1 LTDLPSV
8 VQAWSECMADVQG
21 IRKGE
26 RNKQQN
32 FTFRGIDTVMNAVG
46 PVLRKHR
53 VAVVPTPEDIT
64 LTTYVTS
71 GGTTMHSAVV
81 KMRYTIHGPAGDTIE
96 GGAYGE
102 AADAGDKAVSKAE
115 SVAYRV
121 FLLQGL
127 TIPTDEPDP
136 DAEAHQRASRTSG
149 PAPQPPMA
157 PSGGRG
163 AGPGNPAAQAFTQAA
178 NALDGSQRAQLRLDL
193 IHAGL
198 PSSVQDM
205 DEDQADAALSL
216 LNRTFNGADA

>member
-1 LTDLPSV
+1 MADPLTV
-8 VQAWSECMADVQG
+8 IEAWSAVMEDVQG

-26 RNKQQN
+26 RNKQQG

-64 LTTYVTS
+64 LTTYQTS
-71 GGTTMHSAVV
+71 SGTTMHSAVV

-136 DAEAHQRASRTSG
+136 DAEAHQRASRSSG

-163 AGPGNPAAQAFTQAA
+163 AGPGNQAAQAFTQAA
-178 NALDGSQRAQLRLDL
+178 NALSGAQRQQLRLDL
-193 IHAGL
+193 IQARL
-198 PSSVQDM
+198 PSSVQEM
-205 DEDQADAALSL
+205 DEGQATRALIL
-216 LNRTFNGADA
+216 LNEAFNGADA

>member
-1 LTDLPSV
+1 MVDVIDAVGTVQMAWSAVMED
-8 VQAWSECMADVQG
+8 VQA

-26 RNKQQN
+26 RNKQQGFN
-32 FTFRGIDTVMNAVG
+32 FRGIDTVMNAVG

-64 LTTYVTS
+64 LTTYQTS

-81 KMRYTIHGPAGDTIE
+81 KMRYTIHGPAGDTIV

-127 TIPTDEPDP
+127 TIPTDETDP
-136 DAEAHQRASRTSG
+136 DAETHQRASTRSG
-149 PAPQPPMA
+149 PAPVST
-157 PSGGRG
+157 PSHG
-163 AGPGNPAAQAFTQAA
+163 AGPVNPAAHAFTEAA
-178 NALDGSQRAQLRLDL
+178 NRLDGGQRATFRTLL
-193 IHAGL
+193 IAAEL
-198 PSSVQDM
+198 PSSVQEM
-205 DEDQADAALSL
+205 DEGQAASALAL
-216 LNRTFNGADA
+216 LNETFNGATP

>member
-1 LTDLPSV
+1 MADPLTV
-8 VQAWSECMADVQG
+8 IEAWSAVMEDVQG

-26 RNKQQN
+26 RNKQQG
-32 FTFRGIDTVMNAVG
+32 FSFRGIDTVMNAVG

-53 VAVVPTPEDIT
+53 VAVVPTPEDII

-71 GGTTMHSAVV
+71 SGTTMHSAVV

-127 TIPTDEPDP
+127 TIPTDEADP
-136 DAEAHQRASRTSG
+136 DAEAHQRASRSSG
-149 PAPQPPMA
+149 PAPQPPTA

-163 AGPGNPAAQAFTQAA
+163 AGPVDPAQAFTQAA
-178 NALDGSQRAQLRLDL
+178 NALSGAQRQQLRLDL
-193 IHAGL
+193 IHVGL
-198 PSSVQDM
+198 PSSVQEM
-205 DEDQADAALSL
+205 DEGQATRALIL
-216 LNRTFNGADA
+216 LNEAFNGADA